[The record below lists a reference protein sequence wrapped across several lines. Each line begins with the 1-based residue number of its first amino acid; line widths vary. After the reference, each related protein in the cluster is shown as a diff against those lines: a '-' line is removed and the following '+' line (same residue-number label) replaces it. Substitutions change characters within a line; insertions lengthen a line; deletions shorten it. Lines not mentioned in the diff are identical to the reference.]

1 MIKKRVFSFLA
12 ALCLVGSSIP
22 AAAASYDYHFEN
34 GYPKDYFY
42 EPVNAVIYH
51 DGHGNFSV
59 PDSQKTVMSD
69 NGYTSVI
76 LPPGVSSGGYIAGST
91 PQSGNLY
98 QNVYDG
104 IYPSYPAIW
113 QGTQQGTVDTISGIS
128 TGDFIGTLSIPA
140 IDLYCNVYE
149 GETNANMA
157 KGAGHFTST
166 SMWNGNVALSG
177 HNRGSADY
185 FGDLKYLAPGDTIT
199 YSTDRGTRTYRVT
212 GVRQISV
219 NDLSPLDPS
228 VRNKLTLIT
237 CVENIASLRL
247 CVEAEELW

>member
-1 MIKKRVFSFLA
+1 MKKLISFLA
-12 ALCLVGSSIP
+12 AVMLLSSALP
-22 AAAASYDYHFEN
+22 VSARSYDYHFRN
-34 GYPKDYFY
+34 GYPEDYFY
-42 EPVNAVIYH
+42 EPVSATIYH

-59 PDSQKTVMSD
+59 TNAQPSIMSD

-76 LPPGVSSGGYIAGST
+76 LPPGVSSGGYIAGGTS
-91 PQSGNLY
+91 QSGNVY

-104 IYPSYPAIW
+104 IYPSYPLTW
-113 QGTQQGTVDTISGIS
+113 QGNQQGVISTISGIS
-128 TGDFIGTLSIPA
+128 TGDKIGTLSIPA
-140 IDLYCNVYE
+140 INLYCNVYE

-157 KGAGHFTST
+157 KGAGHFEST
-166 SMWNGNVALSG
+166 SMWNGNVAMSR

-185 FGDLKYLAPGDTIT
+185 FGDLKYLVPGDTIT

-212 GVRQISV
+212 SVRQISV
-219 NDLSPLDPS
+219 NDLSPLNPS
-228 VRNKLTLIT
+228 YENKLTLIT